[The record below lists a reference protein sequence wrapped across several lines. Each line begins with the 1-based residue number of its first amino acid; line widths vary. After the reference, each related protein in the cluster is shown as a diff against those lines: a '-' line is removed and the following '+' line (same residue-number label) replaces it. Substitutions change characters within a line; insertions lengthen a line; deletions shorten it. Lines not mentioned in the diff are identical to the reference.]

1 MASFAE
7 KVFSP
12 PAFYNFRPFFTIQ
25 PVQASREKQLKLWRE
40 LVVSY
45 HAFHKSFR
53 LSDPMSF
60 PYFRNDAISRQLS
73 PDGIRAVID
82 SLIQEGLAE
91 WEDANNPVNLL
102 IMSKSS
108 ATLASELYAW
118 AEKEALL
125 DSVIT
130 MYDIHSGEDYVD
142 SAFANMDPLVIRK
155 ALEVLEASG
164 KVLIIEGSSQDET
177 GVKFLPI

>member
-1 MASFAE
+1 
-7 KVFSP
+7 
-12 PAFYNFRPFFTIQ
+12 
-25 PVQASREKQLKLWRE
+25 
-40 LVVSY
+40 
-45 HAFHKSFR
+45 
-53 LSDPMSF
+53 MSF
-60 PYFRNDAISRQLS
+60 HYFRNDAISRHLS
-73 PDGIRAVID
+73 PDGIHAVID

-91 WEDANNPVNLL
+91 WEDPNNPVNLL

-125 DSVIT
+125 DTVIT
-130 MYDIHSGEDYVD
+130 MYDIHSGEDYAD
-142 SAFANMDPLVIRK
+142 SAFARMDPLVIRK

-177 GVKFLPI
+177 GVKFLSI